1 MIKKLRQKKGE
12 TLIEALVSMLIAL
25 LSMGILS
32 SAVLV
37 AANINKENR
46 QRDAEYAEKL
56 YQAEG
61 MVEQMEEPEAQAYI
75 QFHEDLAGNSAYID
89 IILYGGED
97 NDFVS
102 YEEKE
107 RSVEP

>member
-12 TLIEALVSMLIAL
+12 TLIEALISLLIAV
-25 LSMGILS
+25 LSMGILT
-32 SAVLV
+32 SAVL
-37 AANINKENR
+37 AASNINKENR
-46 QRDAEYAEKL
+46 ERDAEYAQKL

-61 MVEQMEEPEAQAYI
+61 MTEPMEDPNVQVYI
-75 QFHEDLAGNSAYID
+75 QFHEDLASSSDYID
-89 IILYGGED
+89 IILYGGEE

-107 RSVEP
+107 SEE